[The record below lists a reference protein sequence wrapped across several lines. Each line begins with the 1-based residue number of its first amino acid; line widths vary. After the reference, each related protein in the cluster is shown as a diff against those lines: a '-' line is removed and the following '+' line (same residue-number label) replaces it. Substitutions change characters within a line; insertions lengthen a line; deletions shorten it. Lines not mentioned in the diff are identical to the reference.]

1 MDCENKLQCAAC
13 LVMYDKSSWSIHE
26 RKNHE
31 NQKTSWVCRSCR
43 EKGYYPQNVQTY
55 TCQRCK
61 QQLGGK
67 KFDSDMLNNFEHHH
81 QPKLVCKECTQNETK
96 LVKELHM
103 KLRKSKR
110 QCNCFLP
117 LHKERCPL
125 APCYHGERR
134 WPGSDGYISINDR
147 DFLNSPKPP
156 PDWWKKALG

>member
-1 MDCENKLQCAAC
+1 
-13 LVMYDKSSWSIHE
+13 
-26 RKNHE
+26 
-31 NQKTSWVCRSCR
+31 
-43 EKGYYPQNVQTY
+43 
-55 TCQRCK
+55 
-61 QQLGGK
+61 
-67 KFDSDMLNNFEHHH
+67 MLKHFEHHH
-81 QPKLVCKECTQNETK
+81 KPKLVCKECTQNEAK

-147 DFLNSPKPP
+147 DFLNSLKPP
-156 PDWWKKALG
+156 PDWWKKALGQKIQEKPLQS